1 MMREGKWFSPSILN
15 LKWDELMSLTKDKIE
30 DIEWES
36 EMDSAEDYWRDYS
49 WEDREMFEEEM
60 NKKVRECNDAL
71 GDLLDS
77 EYPTN

>member
-1 MMREGKWFSPSILN
+1 
-15 LKWDELMSLTKDKIE
+15 
-30 DIEWES
+30 
-36 EMDSAEDYWRDYS
+36 MDSAEDYWRDYS

-60 NKKVRECNDAL
+60 NKKVRECNDAF